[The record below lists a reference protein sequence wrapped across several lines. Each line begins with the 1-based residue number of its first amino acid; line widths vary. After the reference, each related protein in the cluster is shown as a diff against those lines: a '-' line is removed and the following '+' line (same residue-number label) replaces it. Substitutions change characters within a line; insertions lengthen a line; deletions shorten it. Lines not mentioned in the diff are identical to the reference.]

1 MFPAG
6 ALWRKPKP
14 IQCGRVM
21 DSMLCAVKGENAR
34 IFNDKVLAFFCV
46 VPLGQEYLTIIDNKF
61 NLSHF
66 IIRCYIAFSN
76 CLFVNQI
83 KIN

>member
-21 DSMLCAVKGENAR
+21 NSMLCAVKGENAR

-46 VPLGQEYLTIIDNKF
+46 VPLGFEPGLAEPKSDVLPLHHGTILNA
-61 NLSHF
+61 S
-66 IIRCYIAFSN
+66 
-76 CLFVNQI
+76 
-83 KIN
+83 